1 MQIQKQKFIEM
12 KDLSSDWNNQ
22 PISSQAQNVIEHE
35 NKHFQFV
42 KQGSD
47 SGLTSKY
54 QEFEPGINKS
64 RLEPTHERVT
74 FWRAWLIPRVFI
86 YASTLFCVK
95 LAVNSMLLWLPLML
109 KEYLNYHTY

>member
-12 KDLSSDWNNQ
+12 KDLSSDRNNQ
-22 PISSQAQNVIEHE
+22 PKSNQSQNIIENE

-54 QEFEPGINKS
+54 QEFEPAMNKS
-64 RLEPTHERVT
+64 SQESTH
-74 FWRAWLIPRVFI
+74 
-86 YASTLFCVK
+86 
-95 LAVNSMLLWLPLML
+95 
-109 KEYLNYHTY
+109 